1 MNADRFRDVFYLY
14 MSLIVNL
21 FNRRREILSNV
32 IQCLKMLL
40 EEKRMEVDHSL
51 ANTAARL
58 KLLEPDD
65 AGSQAK
71 LWEYRDNILALWED
85 PAIQVIF
92 RLLE

>member
-1 MNADRFRDVFYLY
+1 

-51 ANTAARL
+51 VNTAARL